1 MDAITRDLILR
12 LRVQKAATK
21 PLEDAAKQAKALA
34 RQQKQAEEWQAG
46 GLKDRWRD
54 AMRMGREIN
63 RQERLEHRRRLAE
76 LRQLKEA
83 RARAMGVVG
92 GVARAGVG
100 TAVVGGA
107 IGLAA
112 GVGLTKTLVDEARS
126 AQNEWLGMTT
136 LINSADSMVGGPLAN
151 VNAAFKESR
160 VLLDQLREAAAATP
174 GTFDDINTAFRDV
187 VIPARRAGAEY
198 KEIIKLASDMSTMSK
213 VLGFDQGIVGQDVRT
228 LLRGDSAD
236 IITPMLNDVRKEVA
250 ELARRGKGAAALKMI
265 QQRLAVD
272 PAIMAEF
279 SQGFDANFATLTDEW
294 KAFAREA
301 GKPVLGW
308 LTDELRAALKWLK
321 ENRDEVKKWARDLGE
336 GVVKAL
342 KQVKEILAWIASNS
356 EQIIGWAK
364 WLAGAAGLAVVVT
377 AMNAMVTALKGIIA
391 MGPGLATALGPVMA
405 LATFLSMPI
414 FEGKSGFEVFG
425 YGASAMGAA
434 ATGGGRD
441 WFFGANESTTKDAQR
456 FMQDLSENK
465 ALEQLGEDLINM
477 RSPSGRGRGQRT
489 MARPGDPDFVPFE
502 MMDAK
507 GNLMTLA
514 GKGAGSGFFDQ
525 VTPSSPLARVTNNID
540 ARGARVSVNI
550 DKVETDNPA
559 MLARQSLM
567 AGFTAVAR
575 QPIRA
580 RTRPGSVGLANG
592 DQ

>member
-1 MDAITRDLILR
+1 MDAITRDLILT
-12 LRVQKAATK
+12 LRVRKATMK
-21 PLEDAAKQAKALA
+21 PLEDATKQAKALA
-34 RQQKQAEEWQAG
+34 RQQKQADEWQAG
-46 GLKDRWRD
+46 GLKDRWRE
-54 AMRMGREIN
+54 AMRMGREVN
-63 RQERLEHRRRLAE
+63 RQERADHRRRLAE

-100 TAVVGGA
+100 TAMVGGA

-187 VIPARRAGAEY
+187 VVPARRMGAEY
-198 KEIIKLASDMSTMSK
+198 KDIIKLASDMSTMTR
-213 VLGFDQGIVGQDVRT
+213 VLGFDQGTVSRDVQQ
-228 LLRGDSAD
+228 LLRGDIGD
-236 IITPMLNDVRKEVA
+236 VQTPQ
-250 ELARRGKGAAALKMI
+250 LAAMRFEIAKLVKSGKGAQALGKI
-265 QQRLAVD
+265 QQALAI
-272 PAIMAEF
+272 PTPIMAEF
-279 SQGFDANFATLTDEW
+279 EGTFDAQFATLTDEW

-308 LTDELRAALKWLK
+308 LTEELRAALKWLK
-321 ENRDEVKKWARDLGE
+321 ENRDEVKKWARDLSE

-377 AMNAMVTALKGIIA
+377 AMNGIIMA
-391 MGPGLATALGPVMA
+391 VKGLIALGPA
-405 LATFLSMPI
+405 LGVSM
-414 FEGKSGFEVFG
+414 SRAFG
-425 YGASAMGAA
+425 PLTTAA
-434 ATGGGRD
+434 AALGFVVEATGADMGVVD
-441 WFFGANESTTKDAQR
+441 TDKDFREFKKKNAGLEER
-456 FMQDLSENK
+456 LMRADVKETLRLQDMGQAALGNTPFDFRPTRPSE
-465 ALEQLGEDLINM
+465 G
-477 RSPSGRGRGQRT
+477 P
-489 MARPGDPDFVPFE
+489 
-502 MMDAK
+502 
-507 GNLMTLA
+507 
-514 GKGAGSGFFDQ
+514 GFFDQ
-525 VTPSSPLARVTNNID
+525 VTPASPLARVTNNID

-559 MLARQSLM
+559 MLARQSLT

-580 RTRPGSVGLANG
+580 RSRPGSVGLANG
-592 DQ
+592 D